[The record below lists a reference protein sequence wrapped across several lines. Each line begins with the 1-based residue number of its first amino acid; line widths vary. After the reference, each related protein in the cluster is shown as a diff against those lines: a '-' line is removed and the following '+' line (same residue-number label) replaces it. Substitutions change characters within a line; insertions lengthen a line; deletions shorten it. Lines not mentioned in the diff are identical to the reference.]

1 MLYLIIGE
9 NDFLVKEKIKEITN
23 GNYKLFSFKKNK
35 EEDFYG
41 EILNYINRRLFD
53 INPFFIVI
61 NDLEKLDLKDSF
73 ISILKRANFILLLKK
88 KNHQLIKKLKDSKIN
103 FEIIELENLKFKSEY
118 SFKKF
123 LEKYL
128 KDKEINLPK
137 EIIDII
143 SKVFYQNPEYLI
155 NELKKIEYSSS
166 LNLKKE
172 DIINLIKWPNDST
185 IFNMLDDFLKKNYS
199 SFILRLKR
207 EVYIGTKIENIIGLL
222 FKTLLRIL
230 FLKNAKYKKN
240 YDILNLNPYYL
251 KKLQSYT
258 YKFNDLE
265 IIKMIKLLSDLDRK
279 YKKFMIKENELIYE
293 IAETL
298 VTKKYE

>member
-88 KNHQLIKKLKDSKIN
+88 KNHQLIKKLKDSKIT

-185 IFNMLDDFLKKNYS
+185 IFNMLDDFLEKNYS
-199 SFILRLKR
+199 NFILRLKR

-230 FLKNAKYKKN
+230 FLKNTKYKKN

-293 IAETL
+293 ITETL
-298 VTKKYE
+298 VAKKYE

>member
-35 EEDFYG
+35 EEDFYR

-103 FEIIELENLKFKSEY
+103 FDIIELENLKFKSEY

-137 EIIDII
+137 DIIDII

-185 IFNMLDDFLKKNYS
+185 IFNMLDDFLEKNYS
-199 SFILRLKR
+199 NFILRLKR

-293 IAETL
+293 ITETL
-298 VTKKYE
+298 VAKKYE

>member
-23 GNYKLFSFKKNK
+23 DNYKLFSFKKNK

-88 KNHQLIKKLKDSKIN
+88 KNHQLIKKLKDSKIT
-103 FEIIELENLKFKSEY
+103 FEIIELENLKFESEY

-185 IFNMLDDFLKKNYS
+185 IFNMLDDFLEKNYS
-199 SFILRLKR
+199 NFILRLKR

-240 YDILNLNPYYL
+240 YDILNLNPYYI

>member
-23 GNYKLFSFKKNK
+23 DNYKLFSFKKNK

-88 KNHQLIKKLKDSKIN
+88 KNHQLIKKLKDSKIT

-185 IFNMLDDFLKKNYS
+185 IFNMLDDFLEKNYS
-199 SFILRLKR
+199 NFILRLKR

-240 YDILNLNPYYL
+240 YDILNLNPYYI

>member
-23 GNYKLFSFKKNK
+23 SNYKLFSFKKNK

-185 IFNMLDDFLKKNYS
+185 IFNMLDDFLEKNYS
-199 SFILRLKR
+199 NFILRLKR

-298 VTKKYE
+298 VAKKYE

>member
-73 ISILKRANFILLLKK
+73 IFILKRANFILLLKK
-88 KNHQLIKKLKDSKIN
+88 KNHQLIKKLKDSKIT

-185 IFNMLDDFLKKNYS
+185 IFNMLDDFLEKNYS
-199 SFILRLKR
+199 NFILRLKR

-258 YKFNDLE
+258 YKFNELE